1 MPRAGQDAAVP
12 MTVESVRPWWCAAN
26 AVHVFSIP
34 CSVFHRMLD
43 CCANQRYQLVCVFF
57 FFFLLV
63 TGKSPEEKAQLIF
76 ISTPPNIPHSSSLLY
91 SYYSVLS
98 LYLSISP
105 SSVLGGWFVLSCLVF
120 VFALYSSWSL
130 SICPYS
136 FCLIPCDFVLF
147 W

>member
-1 MPRAGQDAAVP
+1 MFLVYPAVFFTACWIAVP
-12 MTVESVRPWWCAAN
+12 TSAINW
-26 AVHVFSIP
+26 S
-34 CSVFHRMLD
+34 
-43 CCANQRYQLVCVFF
+43 VFF

-105 SSVLGGWFVLSCLVF
+105 SSVLGG
-120 VFALYSSWSL
+120 
-130 SICPYS
+130 
-136 FCLIPCDFVLF
+136 
-147 W
+147 